1 MRADIYRSFCARW
14 RTEAGTRAF
23 AILFFRKRRLDRVT
37 RRAICVTG
45 LFPDFAPGIG
55 EVERWGTKAR
65 EFGEKLGREESSRCN
80 FSIIFIQVF
89 FVPMFCFVSFS
100 FLSKQF
106 SAFFEMIKN
115 CLYLLF

>member
-14 RTEAGTRAF
+14 RTEAGTRAL

-80 FSIIFIQVF
+80 FSIIFIQDLLCPHVL
-89 FVPMFCFVSFS
+89 FCFLFIFVKTI
-100 FLSKQF
+100 LSIF
-106 SAFFEMIKN
+106 
-115 CLYLLF
+115 